1 MVVADLSNMT
11 IPCNECWGSPR
22 SKNEATGVKIHQTHF
37 RVNKACQ
44 SNEQQISRCEDERE
58 FHYDESIKSAQ
69 FSLKCSICFKN
80 SIHAVWRGEEPFWD
94 PGESDFEPRLGR
106 SPVAIVRKETRGS
119 NTNIICNAARATS
132 KVRRKTDDTALSL

>member
-80 SIHAVWRGEEPFWD
+80 SIHAVWRGEEPFWA
-94 PGESDFEPRLGR
+94 PGKADFDEGKGGGRHGAKTRCWSPRCVIQSELSTLVLVLVQYLR
-106 SPVAIVRKETRGS
+106 VRP
-119 NTNIICNAARATS
+119 ARN
-132 KVRRKTDDTALSL
+132 